1 MVGSFSIDC
10 KPEQSG
16 KTFVM
21 IQQIISDLTQPT
33 KKEMIPLHDFK
44 DKVSFMRKDI
54 YLGLK
59 RKGEACGRISC
70 GYHKCNLKQ
79 TVKIKKNKH
88 VALKPVVRMTT
99 RPTIANVKQY
109 YEQMPTYTFHIPI
122 TSNKGGV
129 GQFLENQLGIPS
141 SSATLDCLDGEIKCF
156 PLHPSF
162 RVKESVAV
170 TMMDKDF
177 LSTPFE
183 DSKVYQKLKQ
193 TLFIPYVRN
202 GDFVIFL
209 QSILF
214 TKEHVLFSR
223 IRQDFEMLKTVP
235 LSGKY
240 GTYLQTRTKGTGHGS
255 TTRAFYLRPSFL
267 TLLFSK

>member
-1 MVGSFSIDC
+1 MSCIILL
-10 KPEQSG
+10 QSG
-16 KTFVM
+16 
-21 IQQIISDLTQPT
+21 
-33 KKEMIPLHDFK
+33 
-44 DKVSFMRKDI
+44 
-54 YLGLK
+54 K
-59 RKGEACGRISC
+59 RKGEPCGRIHC
-70 GYHKCNLKQ
+70 GYHKIDLKQ
-79 TVKIKKNKH
+79 NINKEEKQEQQKIIPKKQDLH
-88 VALKPVVRMTT
+88 LSIKPVVRMTT
-99 RPTIANVKQY
+99 RPTIANVKRY
-109 YEQMPTYTFHIPI
+109 YEQMSTYTFHLPI

-129 GQFLENQLGIPS
+129 GLFLENQLGIPS
-141 SSATLDCLDGEIKCF
+141 SSATLDCMDGEIKCF
-156 PLHPSF
+156 PLNPSY

-193 TLFIPYVRN
+193 TLFIPYIRN
-202 GDFVIFL
+202 GDAVTFL
-209 QSILF
+209 PSILF
-214 TKEHVLFSR
+214 TKDNVLFSR

-267 TLLFSK
+267 TLLFTK